1 MSAINGTNV
10 AAPIRPFDTNDSFPT
25 AFANEVKGGHHAVD
39 DKAALFAILLMLR

>member
-25 AFANEVKGGHHAVD
+25 AFANEVKGGHHTVST
-39 DKAALFAILLMLR
+39 MLRTVGLFEAA